1 SQMYAQMKLTNSYR
15 IRLSDEDLQLLNE
28 LKKLRIKPTTF
39 LRNAI
44 REKIERELPKLID
57 AENKRKEK
65 IKCPF

>member
-1 SQMYAQMKLTNSYR
+1 MYAQMKLTNSYR

-39 LRNAI
+39 LRNAF
-44 REKIERELPKLID
+44 REKSQRELPKLID

>member
-1 SQMYAQMKLTNSYR
+1 MYAQMKLTNSYR

-39 LRNAI
+39 LRNAF
-44 REKIERELPKLID
+44 REKIQRELPKLID

-65 IKCPF
+65 INFPF

>member
-1 SQMYAQMKLTNSYR
+1 MKLTNSYR

-39 LRNAI
+39 VRNAI
-44 REKIERELPKLID
+44 REKIERELPKLIE
-57 AENKRKEK
+57 AENKRNEK

>member
-1 SQMYAQMKLTNSYR
+1 MYAQIKLTNSYR
-15 IRLSDEDLQLLNE
+15 IRLSSNDLLLLNE

-39 LRNAI
+39 MRNAF

-57 AENKRKEK
+57 SENKRKEK